1 MCSQF
6 VMWQRNALLSTI
18 PNLGDDKTQKLSKMT
33 FKNGSNAM
41 QWIACCFG
49 GGWGGVSYWRSHQV
63 DIAGKEAVPPRDG
76 LASRWDVQYW
86 GRLEPQYAPKW
97 RKIRFGGPKN
107 APKSPKMPFGGPI
120 NAPRF
125 LRHFRNSLGHNAWA
139 ELLSPVHPWSL
150 TVRKRVLFTCVW
162 ADTEQLACRLN
173 SWREI
178 NMFTVE
184 VLPMACFTSIYPHF
198 QLAMAWRR
206 LNNQTANRCLGR

>member
-41 QWIACCFG
+41 QWIACCFFVA
-49 GGWGGVSYWRSHQV
+49 WGGVSYWRSHQV

-76 LASRWDVQYW
+76 LAIRWDVQYW
-86 GRLEPQYAPKW
+86 GRLGPQYAPKCP
-97 RKIRFGGPKN
+97 KIRFGGPKN

-125 LRHFRNSLGHNAWA
+125 LRHFRNSLGHNARA

-150 TVRKRVLFTCVW
+150 RVRKRVCCLLVCGQIQSSV
-162 ADTEQLACRLN
+162 LACVD
-173 SWREI
+173 WI
-178 NMFTVE
+178 VE
-184 VLPMACFTSIYPHF
+184 
-198 QLAMAWRR
+198 
-206 LNNQTANRCLGR
+206 GK